1 MLHSHMSISGSHL
14 TGADAQTPKNCLTQ
28 IPVPCQYQCSH
39 ECNNNRCRYIDSVH
53 YICREVVLVIA
64 GRCRDIRFQTWHVFL
79 PLLMCA
85 HADEFFGKYSKLI
98 WQIENNSAITTRLLS
113 VISTCCCSCGYRGLW
128 DMMFQT
134 WPVFF
139 MLLLMC
145 AHADVQFQEYSKII
159 SQHVNDIAIIT
170 RSLSVISTCCC
181 SCGYSGLWDM
191 MFQTWP
197 VFSCFS
203 WCVHMLMN
211 YSVVNK

>member
-1 MLHSHMSISGSHL
+1 MCALYSARLRRHEGIYYTVCLSMLHSHMSISGSHL

-98 WQIENNSAITTRLLS
+98 WQIENNSAITTTLLS
-113 VISTCCCSCGYRGLW
+113 VISTCCCSCGYR
-128 DMMFQT
+128 
-134 WPVFF
+134 
-139 MLLLMC
+139 
-145 AHADVQFQEYSKII
+145 
-159 SQHVNDIAIIT
+159 
-170 RSLSVISTCCC
+170 
-181 SCGYSGLWDM
+181 GLWDM